1 MLDFNASISI
11 CLPAR
16 NERDTIASVLQPML
30 ELLESG
36 AVQQLAVV
44 DDSTDGTGELALRL
58 GAEVYEQ
65 AALVPEFGPVL
76 GKGDAMWRSLSVL
89 TGEIV
94 VWLDADCTSVTPA
107 YVSGLT
113 DPIRAGAAD
122 LVKARYRRPLGD
134 DPKGGGRV
142 NHLLARPLL
151 RRLFPDLATLR
162 QPLSGETAATRELAW
177 SLPFVCGYGV
187 EIGMLIDAA
196 ERGARIQEVDLGVHL
211 HRHRP
216 VDELAW
222 TADEVLHVA
231 LSRAYSEEAPV
242 SRPPMSSVLP
252 AADDGLVLPAQGV

>member
-1 MLDFNASISI
+1 
-11 CLPAR
+11 
-16 NERDTIASVLQPML
+16 
-30 ELLESG
+30 
-36 AVQQLAVV
+36 
-44 DDSTDGTGELALRL
+44 
-58 GAEVYEQ
+58 
-65 AALVPEFGPVL
+65 
-76 GKGDAMWRSLSVL
+76 
-89 TGEIV
+89 
-94 VWLDADCTSVTPA
+94 
-107 YVSGLT
+107 VSGLT